1 MDLFISDLLWLDGV
15 SIGFE
20 LTGSLVEPCWREEGK
35 GTSRWWS
42 VVRRSLKLDWSGKMG
57 NRGGILVRSFGAV
70 SASLGSYIEREKM
83 AGRVWLLSGA
93 ASGDY
98 FTGKRRKDQ
107 RGFGGLR
114 WSFGGCFGGG
124 SPEKGE
130 NEWGF
135 WAFWGGEVVE
145 FRRHAQ

>member
-1 MDLFISDLLWLDGV
+1 M
-15 SIGFE
+15 
-20 LTGSLVEPCWREEGK
+20 
-35 GTSRWWS
+35 
-42 VVRRSLKLDWSGKMG
+42 
-57 NRGGILVRSFGAV
+57 
-70 SASLGSYIEREKM
+70 
-83 AGRVWLLSGA
+83 LLSGA

-107 RGFGGLR
+107 RGFGGGLR
-114 WSFGGCFGGG
+114 WSFGGCFGGVL
-124 SPEKGE
+124 PEKRE